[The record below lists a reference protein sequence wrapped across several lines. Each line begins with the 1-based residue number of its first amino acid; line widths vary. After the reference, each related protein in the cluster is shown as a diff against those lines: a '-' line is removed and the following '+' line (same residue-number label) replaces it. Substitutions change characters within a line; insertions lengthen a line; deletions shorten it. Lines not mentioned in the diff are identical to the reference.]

1 MSYNT
6 RRQLVKAVGK
16 FVGGLIV
23 SFFSYK
29 FRPRRF
35 DAVDWLWGWGYNE
48 PRIRFKV
55 TTDKYDIRF
64 TV

>member
-1 MSYNT
+1 MMSYNT
-6 RRQLVKAVGK
+6 KWQLAKALGK

-23 SFFSYK
+23 SFLSYK

-35 DAVDWLWGWGYNE
+35 DAIDWLWGYNE

-64 TV
+64 TA

>member
-6 RRQLVKAVGK
+6 KVQLAKALGK

-23 SFFSYK
+23 SFLSYK
-29 FRPRRF
+29 FRPRTYF
-35 DAVDWLWGWGYNE
+35 HATDWIFGFNE
-48 PRIRFKV
+48 PKIRLKV

-64 TV
+64 VA